1 LLIMCFLLKLY
12 LVRVAEYLLPMSEIE
27 VVKFDKQCF
36 WIHNISVL
44 LNLFLDITWYTL
56 SITKIWCNCKKEN
69 EARARKLIWSV
80 PFSFMQS
87 LLCILVAAIQ
97 KS

>member
-1 LLIMCFLLKLY
+1 MNSGKIHQIFSKFLLIMCFLLKLY

-44 LNLFLDITWYTL
+44 LNLFLDIT
-56 SITKIWCNCKKEN
+56 
-69 EARARKLIWSV
+69 
-80 PFSFMQS
+80 
-87 LLCILVAAIQ
+87 
-97 KS
+97 